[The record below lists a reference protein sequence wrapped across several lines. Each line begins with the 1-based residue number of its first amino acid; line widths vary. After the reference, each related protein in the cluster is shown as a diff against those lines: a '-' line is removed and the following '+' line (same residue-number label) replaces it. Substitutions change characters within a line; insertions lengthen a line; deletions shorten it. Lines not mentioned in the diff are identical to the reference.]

1 MAKELNALTVRA
13 SLGEILEK
21 VFYKGEE
28 YVIKRG
34 NKPMAGLIPIEAFE
48 AFKKQRALDMAVL
61 DKIREKARGY
71 STTDVERD
79 IRKAIQAVRKS

>member
-1 MAKELNALTVRA
+1 MTKELNALTVRG

-21 VFYKGEE
+21 VFYNGEE

-34 NKPMAGLIPIEAFE
+34 NKPMAALIPVEAFE
-48 AFKKQRALDMAVL
+48 AFKRQRALDMATL
-61 DKIREKARGY
+61 DKVREKAKGY
-71 STTDVERD
+71 SATEIEQD